1 MTVTWSPTLKSA
13 NVTLSNSNLTATT
26 DGSGGLNFTGGI
38 VVPAGAIA
46 AAAKFVWDFTITA
59 TGGNPGLINGSW
71 AFIDSQYLGIDGN
84 SIANFGISPGVVYN
98 NATLTTLAAMNPG
111 DIVQTACIGGSLIW
125 WRVNGGGWNN
135 DILANQNPATAT
147 GGISIAAL
155 GTPVYPAYNV
165 GGAAGAVTA
174 NFGPS
179 LSQTPPAG
187 FSLFN
192 PPVSSFVETRYF
204 ALHKSRR

>member
-13 NVTLSNSNLTATT
+13 HVTLSNGSLTATT

-46 AAAKFVWDFTITA
+46 AAAKFVWDTTITT
-59 TGGNPGLINGSW
+59 TGGNLGIVNGSW
-71 AFIDSQYLGIDGN
+71 PFTDSIFLGNDLNGIGN
-84 SIANFGISPGVVYN
+84 YGVSGVFLN
-98 NATLTTLAAMNPG
+98 NTLVTTLAGMNPG

-165 GGAAGAVTA
+165 QGAAGAVTA